1 MFMEIDFKK
10 LSYLFE
16 TSKKEVIKFCNYPI
30 NNKIK
35 YQNLSYIET
44 KKLFNKIIF
53 KINND
58 RQIIAAKSRKK
69 IWYDGWNESFN
80 LFKKQKDI
88 NSLIPKYITKRENRY
103 FRLKNKFIK
112 TNNKN
117 FEYDLLGLYRNWYYK
132 KFFKNVDN
140 IYEFGAGTG
149 INLFEMSK
157 IFPKKSFFGSDFVKS
172 SVNLMKLMKKENN
185 INLKPFLF
193 DISKPNRKIKIKKN
207 SAVYTSGALEQLSG
221 KIYNFLNYLIE
232 QKPKIVLHSEPV
244 LDFYKEDNLPDI
256 LGKLFHLKRGYTSNL
271 FSLLKIFEKQK
282 KIEIIKTV
290 KSPFGSLMMEGY
302 SLIVWRPK

>member
-1 MFMEIDFKK
+1 MEIDLKK
-10 LSYLFE
+10 LSSLFE
-16 TSKKEVIKFCNYPI
+16 TSKSEVVRYCNYPI

-35 YQNLSYIET
+35 YKDLSNLEL
-44 KKLFNKIIF
+44 KKILNKIIY
-53 KINND
+53 KIHND
-58 RQIIAAKSRKK
+58 KQVIAAKSRKK
-69 IWYDGWNESFN
+69 IWHDGWNESLN
-80 LFKKQKDI
+80 LFKKQRDI

-117 FEYDLLGLYRNWYYK
+117 FEYDLLSLYRNWYYK
-132 KFFKNVDN
+132 KFFKKVDN

-149 INLFEMSK
+149 INLFEMFK
-157 IFPKKSFFGSDFVKS
+157 IYPKKNYYGSDFVKS

-185 INLKPFLF
+185 IKLKSFLF
-193 DISKPNRKIKIKKN
+193 DISKPDRKIKIKKN

-221 KIYNFLNYLIE
+221 KIFNFLNYLIE

-271 FSLLKIFEKQK
+271 FSLLKIFEKQE
-282 KIEIIKTV
+282 KIKIIKTV

-302 SLIVWRPK
+302 SLIVWKPK